1 MAKKRGRLFNFY
13 DHLEAKTEGG
23 FFHNPAT
30 PQEYPKAMYHPTG
43 QTYVESPGERVPA
56 AWAPGGFEI
65 VNRREFVIQKN
76 AANAEEAAALRKAG
90 WHDTE
95 AAAVAAREN
104 SSAKP
109 AKAANPSASAA

>member
-13 DHLEAKTEGG
+13 EHLDAKTEGG
-23 FFHNPAT
+23 FFHSPPT

-56 AWAPGGFEI
+56 PWAPGGFELH
-65 VNRREFVIQKN
+65 NRREFVIQRD

-95 AAAVAAREN
+95 AAAVAAREKK
-104 SSAKP
+104 AKG
-109 AKAANPSASAA
+109 AGAVAAPSASAA